1 MQLEILFGAQSRCL
15 LWGWQHAW
23 HILKDKGGKT
33 MTHQKNNRQQEL
45 SPDHIIGRD
54 VPAFIVYDDWPPE
67 KDPKS
72 YYFTGRTKCPK
83 GFTGSDKDDSETMMC
98 CILALCAVAS
108 LLLGSNVKVYSISR
122 YNLVAFNC
130 SRQLEMLSLWA
141 SLHRGHL

>member
-1 MQLEILFGAQSRCL
+1 
-15 LWGWQHAW
+15 
-23 HILKDKGGKT
+23 

-108 LLLGSNVKVYSISR
+108 LLLGGV
-122 YNLVAFNC
+122 
-130 SRQLEMLSLWA
+130 MLKYILYHDTIWWPLIVLA
-141 SLHRGHL
+141 SWKCFRFGLICIEGIFE